1 MHMIVGKSACTRFF
15 YKKKVYKEM
24 RLKSSN
30 LKKIARKSR
39 GSIPKLK
46 CVYWQKSVFVV
57 IAFKLIKMEFKF
69 KIIKDSLHH
78 SRQFIS
84 LKVKK
89 NLRKS
94 QAQFREKLRKLRLRQ
109 NIKFLIKKRVYFCSM
124 NQISFLV

>member
-1 MHMIVGKSACTRFF
+1 M
-15 YKKKVYKEM
+15 
-24 RLKSSN
+24 
-30 LKKIARKSR
+30 
-39 GSIPKLK
+39 
-46 CVYWQKSVFVV
+46 FVV

-94 QAQFREKLRKLRLRQ
+94 QAQFRDKLRKLRLKQ
-109 NIKFLIKKRVYFCSM
+109 NIKFLIKKTCLLLQHES
-124 NQISFLV
+124 N